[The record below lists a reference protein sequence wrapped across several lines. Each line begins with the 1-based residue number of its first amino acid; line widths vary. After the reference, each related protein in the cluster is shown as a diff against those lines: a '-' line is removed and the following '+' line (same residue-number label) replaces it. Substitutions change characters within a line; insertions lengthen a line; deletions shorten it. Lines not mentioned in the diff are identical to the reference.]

1 MVCNGWGNDMLWYYE
16 DGEINVTGDGSDI
29 KYDAEVMNS
38 FTDALCSDMN
48 RYRERAKALEREYVR
63 YHNNETFVGQM
74 AEDSKRFIYEVQG
87 DVLHMKN
94 LELKKEFLNMCLSID
109 NMFKEE
115 VDPSPKARLSVQTL
129 SKIKK
134 DFNVI
139 YSVVDTKGYELDCH
153 AKEAVDIL
161 GRWGVSTV
169 PNFRRAMEALDEF
182 CGHGRLLDKD
192 IKKLEN
198 FNQEACALIDRKD
211 LTGYANDLQ
220 RNIKHTAGVLDS
232 MTVYQP
238 DVAKRSLGLVGL
250 GAMGVVNNNPVNG
263 FKKLL
268 ATNKKSNTATIT
280 DYKYIESMKEQYGFS
295 KEDARLL
302 KTAYDNFLK
311 ATSEYG
317 LSKKEKIKTFYS
329 YLSALQPQY
338 SSEDFLFSQIAD
350 NPSPK
355 KAVEFFNKLGVDGRK
370 LKTSINNQHSS
381 CYENKKRDFA
391 HECAI
396 YSVMAYNNVV
406 KKNSN
411 SIDSVNALVGY
422 KGDVYSGSMG
432 DDDKRADIAAY
443 NIYNRM
449 VECQNEDPWDVMIEY
464 NIGVSEGAING
475 EKEFLER
482 YGNGDAEIG
491 MKNLIKELDRKSAGT
506 FVVSRNTTS
515 EKIKATRDEF
525 LQYLSDKSGVKIK

>member
-1 MVCNGWGNDMLWYYE
+1 MLWYYE
-16 DGEINVTGDGSDI
+16 DGETNVTGDGSDI

-94 LELKKEFLNMCLSID
+94 LELKREFLNMCLSIE
-109 NMFKEE
+109 NKFKEE
-115 VDPSPKARLSVQTL
+115 VDSSPKARVSVQTL

-198 FNQEACALIDRKD
+198 FDQEACALIDRKD

-250 GAMGVVNNNPVNG
+250 GAMGVVKNNPFSL
-263 FKKLL
+263 FKELL
-268 ATNKKSNTATIT
+268 SASKKKDPVVIT
-280 DYKYIESMKEQYGFS
+280 DPKYLSTMQKEFGFTEKQATLLYEAYERFEKKYPTKVS
-295 KEDARLL
+295 KEWND
-302 KTAYDNFLK
+302 
-311 ATSEYG
+311 
-317 LSKKEKIKTFYS
+317 KKIMKFYAN
-329 YLSALQPQY
+329 LAALNPGY
-338 SSEDFLFSQIAD
+338 SSDDKLFKLIAVT
-350 NPSPK
+350 PSTRQ
-355 KAVEFFNKLGVDGRK
+355 AVAFFNSIGVDGEE
-370 LKTSINNQHSS
+370 LKKTVNEQHKN
-381 CYENKKRDFA
+381 CKDAENRDFV

-396 YSVMAYNNVV
+396 YAIMAEKHGSKEVAGV
-406 KKNSN
+406 
-411 SIDSVNALVGY
+411 IDDVDALIGY
-422 KGDVYSGSMG
+422 KGDVYSGAMDI
-432 DDDKRADIAAY
+432 DDQKSDIHAY
-443 NIYNRM
+443 NIYYRM
-449 VECQNEDPWDVMIEY
+449 RKSKDGDIWATMTQYNEDVTEE
-464 NIGVSEGAING
+464 NVNG
-475 EKEFLER
+475 SREFLEHF
-482 YGNGDAEIG
+482 GNGDAVKG
-491 MKNLIKELDRKSAGT
+491 MEELKKELDRETMGT
-506 FVVSRNTTS
+506 KMLNGNPKLVEEAR
-515 EKIKATRDEF
+515 KQF
-525 LQYLSDKSGVKIK
+525 LYYLSVESGVDWHE